1 MRNRR
6 RDFLVSAY
14 YSPQKSPQQ
23 ASCREPPSTDVEKSN
38 ESAKFSSQKSP
49 AVGSLSPP
57 VNSLALVKRSEESIS
72 AQVHMI
78 EMITLFWLFFM
89 ATTFVIQLQVP
100 DPESIASDSALHLA
114 AEDAWVIALSIN
126 ASGDAESS
134 LHELLVDGQANA
146 ACDLLLDGLPKT
158 VQGNCWLAS
167 DSGAANRYGSGALP
181 QGRSLSNHHLLHVNG
196 SIWTVSLQVWHV
208 GGGA

>member
-6 RDFLVSAY
+6 RDFLVSKESHPHDSRCLLRDKA
-14 YSPQKSPQQ
+14 
-23 ASCREPPSTDVEKSN
+23 ASQVVT
-38 ESAKFSSQKSP
+38 A
-49 AVGSLSPP
+49 G
-57 VNSLALVKRSEESIS
+57 LVARSDESIS

-100 DPESIASDSALHLA
+100 DPESVASDSALHLA
-114 AEDAWVIALSIN
+114 AEDAWVIALSVN
-126 ASGDAESS
+126 ASGEAESG
-134 LHELLVDGQANA
+134 LHELLASEETDA
-146 ACDLLLDGLPKT
+146 ACNLLLKGLPQT
-158 VQGNCWLAS
+158 VQGNCWLAL
-167 DSGAANRYGSGALP
+167 DSTAANRYGSGALP
-181 QGRSLSNHHLLHVNG
+181 QGRSLSTHHLLHVNG